1 MNIAP
6 RNLNF
11 CKSLFIV
18 ISIFM
23 MRQTIGLLL
32 IASGGQFGIGAFLKE
47 VKKWWM
53 GALLLIVLSA
63 SASVTHAGVDTGLR
77 GDDNYAGPF
86 PVGFNFN
93 YYGVDYTEFYV
104 STNGLIQFS
113 NPSTAWGNTCLSDQG
128 LFNTL
133 YVFWDDLRTDVSGQ
147 PSGKI
152 HYDVIGEAP
161 SRQLIVQWTNMYFY
175 GSNLPMGT
183 FQAILNEGSNNIQF
197 QYRYLTDQR
206 SLGDSATIGLKGIS
220 NSGLQI
226 GCNQSGAIAPEQSIL
241 FSPVEPEGY
250 VVDQEAHYSFVDI
263 SGLTPSPPAPGLTY
277 TNSEPLWTWQK
288 IPSLNSYEIQIQD
301 LNGEVLHSQVLGDVN
316 TYTYTGVLLDGGKYV
331 ARVRGSINNGGTWE
345 MWSGLS
351 SVTTVD
357 LTAPT
362 SEILSVVQKGGASL
376 EINYAALD
384 ELSGLHK
391 LHIRAATDS
400 AFINVF
406 FDQDLPLLNHGSKT
420 LQLPVGADQVFI
432 KIQALDAA
440 GNESLASTPFVFN
453 VLSRPVIIE
462 PVVDSVVERLPTV
475 VKGEAYPGA
484 KVFLYLNNIF
494 LQSSK
499 TAADGKFYFDNIHL
513 ITRGDYTIYVT
524 SQLGESTS
532 EPSETVEFKF
542 IPPPP
547 DVVLSFSGAPLAS
560 GTTITLPGV
569 LAIQAESPV
578 GITRIQGS
586 IDGIQIFNQT
596 YGNANPAIASQFIDF
611 AQLPNGNHV
620 LVATVTDADGG
631 TTTLTIPFVL
641 NLSAPPSPS
650 ITSPNDG
657 AIVTSPTISVSGSAM
672 AGAQVQLYLNGSPVD
687 SSIAVSTTGGFSTL
701 LTLTEGEHQLT
712 ARASNSRGQSE
723 PSAAVRVTYTPSAP
737 TVEFINPA
745 ENAVL
750 SADSLVEVSAI
761 DAGGIAKVELYAN
774 EQLLDTLS
782 AAPWSTNWELES
794 IADGDYTLRAVATN
808 TTGKTAEASRA
819 VKVQKHITPP
829 PAPPLPYVV
838 RNVSIT
844 PQMSFGHTP
853 IQISGE
859 VVTSVGA
866 EPVATPTLRMV
877 LRVQGFERRL
887 NLVGDANGQ
896 FNYTFAPQSNDA
908 GTYEVRIV
916 HPDDV
921 DYASRAVNGSF
932 TINRLSA
939 NYSQYRLNAI
949 RGFASSAIV
958 NVKASVG
965 TGASGVHWK
974 ALPADQPSGSLP
986 PGITLEMGEP
996 IDIAPG
1002 ASAPMSIKLNSS
1014 GAAGAAGVVILKL
1027 FANESGATPRAE
1039 LRLDYQL
1046 HEARPG
1052 LVPSPTALEIG
1063 VQQTKTA
1070 SGQLTITNK
1079 GYSPAQNVQV
1089 QLLTREGSA
1098 PPVWASLISSPSIG
1112 VIDIGEST
1120 VIQINASPGTD
1131 VSDGYYQLQLK
1142 ITADN
1147 DGGGSVPVTIAVV
1160 RDGQGG
1166 VRFKLVDIYTNTLD
1180 AQGKL
1185 IEGLSGAR
1193 ITLQN
1198 EALTGD
1204 IRNVTT
1210 NAAGI
1215 GEFADIPP
1223 GNYRWRISARNHS
1236 DASGRVSINAGLTAN
1251 ERVFLDYQVVSIEFS
1266 VTETTI
1272 RDEYDIVL
1280 EATYQTQIPAPV
1292 VLLEPLSINLPAM
1305 QQGEEFAGE
1314 LTLSNYGLVRADNL
1328 KFALPASDTN
1338 YKYEFFGDMPTELPA
1353 KSRVVIP
1360 YRITSMQAVQRSRQL
1375 NMQPANEMK
1384 SLGAEHQPAAQMQ
1397 ETIRQF
1403 LLTGN
1408 SPAMSRSGGTATAQA
1423 AAKAA
1428 SCSSYHTQS
1437 CVTYDY
1443 ECASG
1448 DIASSSTCSSI
1459 SRVTGSSC
1467 GSSGGGSG
1475 GSGNGGWG
1483 GGGWGGGWGGGGAA
1497 IPLTPS
1503 CTPSCDGPSC
1513 RCQGGF

>member
-1 MNIAP
+1 VLTQMTDLFKRISLKLQRTKSNWRHILATLCLMLFMVPGQAADTAQLTITDGVVVKFGAGAGLHVRNGLSTGENVILTSISDDQTGGQVSEIATSAAAGDWLGVIIESSVLPSGLSLDGLSVRYAGGSEGLPAHLKGNAGLSLSGGAYHFKKLQLSNNIAGVRIVGAGSP
-6 RNLNF
+6 SFSQIQLKDNLVGLQAEEDAAPIITESNITGNINYGVRNLQPGTVVNA
-11 CKSLFIV
+11 K
-18 ISIFM
+18 
-23 MRQTIGLLL
+23 GNWWGH
-32 IASGGQFGIGAFLKE
+32 ASGPKDLINNLKGQGDA
-47 VKKWWM
+47 V
-53 GALLLIVLSA
+53 S
-63 SASVTHAGVDTGLR
+63 AGVDYGQILQ
-77 GDDNYAGPF
+77 AE
-86 PVGFNFN
+86 PVLACTITPVSG
-93 YYGVDYTEFYV
+93 YV
-104 STNGLIQFS
+104 SITRTIRLQLDCPQAAQYRLAETQSDLAAQSWHDMTGVPTMVTYDLLGGAGDKMLYVEFRAVQGSTNIFALSQPVAFAPTGPAVQFEQPEAGAVLTDDAMISVAAVDADGIGQVELLVNSKRLAVLKSAPYQIIWQLATVPNGAYTLTARATSVMGLV
-113 NPSTAWGNTCLSDQG
+113 STAT
-128 LFNTL
+128 
-133 YVFWDDLRTDVSGQ
+133 
-147 PSGKI
+147 
-152 HYDVIGEAP
+152 
-161 SRQLIVQWTNMYFY
+161 RQ
-175 GSNLPMGT
+175 
-183 FQAILNEGSNNIQF
+183 
-197 QYRYLTDQR
+197 
-206 SLGDSATIGLKGIS
+206 
-220 NSGLQI
+220 
-226 GCNQSGAIAPEQSIL
+226 
-241 FSPVEPEGY
+241 
-250 VVDQEAHYSFVDI
+250 
-263 SGLTPSPPAPGLTY
+263 
-277 TNSEPLWTWQK
+277 
-288 IPSLNSYEIQIQD
+288 
-301 LNGEVLHSQVLGDVN
+301 
-316 TYTYTGVLLDGGKYV
+316 
-331 ARVRGSINNGGTWE
+331 
-345 MWSGLS
+345 
-351 SVTTVD
+351 VT
-357 LTAPT
+357 
-362 SEILSVVQKGGASL
+362 VQKVAGS
-376 EINYAALD
+376 
-384 ELSGLHK
+384 SGP
-391 LHIRAATDS
+391 AVA
-400 AFINVF
+400 
-406 FDQDLPLLNHGSKT
+406 
-420 LQLPVGADQVFI
+420 
-432 KIQALDAA
+432 
-440 GNESLASTPFVFN
+440 
-453 VLSRPVIIE
+453 
-462 PVVDSVVERLPTV
+462 
-475 VKGEAYPGA
+475 
-484 KVFLYLNNIF
+484 
-494 LQSSK
+494 
-499 TAADGKFYFDNIHL
+499 
-513 ITRGDYTIYVT
+513 
-524 SQLGESTS
+524 
-532 EPSETVEFKF
+532 
-542 IPPPP
+542 
-547 DVVLSFSGAPLAS
+547 LSFSGAPLAS

-794 IADGDYTLRAVATN
+794 IADGDYTLRAVASN

-986 PGITLEMGEP
+986 PGIILEMGEP
-996 IDIAPG
+996 IDITPG

-1070 SGQLTITNK
+1070 SGQITITNK

-1089 QLLTREGSA
+1089 QLLNREGSA
-1098 PPVWASLISSPSIG
+1098 PPAWASLISSPSIG

-1120 VIQINASPGTD
+1120 VIQISASPGTD